1 VKSSPLLAATFLLS
15 AGLALEP
22 APAAAGASFGYL
34 YGVGTLEKGEWEVNH
49 WVTSRRGRSTGE
61 YHALDLSTEIEYGI
75 GERFQTSLYLN
86 AKHHDIDGVTGSA
99 DRDKT
104 AFQGIQLAFKWN
116 VIDPE
121 RRPIGFALYVE
132 PGFQRIG
139 SSDGTA
145 VEAWQFETKLLFE
158 RRLTRRATWV
168 AAVTFEPEFERPR
181 GVSQRAKTSTDAAVS
196 GRDFER
202 ALGLEFATGVA
213 LQLTDRW
220 AAGLEWRTVNEYSG
234 ISLSDREY
242 TAHYVGPNL
251 HFDDHEWWFTLTVL
265 PQVGESRP
273 LDQSEKLETRL
284 RFGVEF

>member
-1 VKSSPLLAATFLLS
+1 MKPSPLLAATLLLS

-22 APAAAGASFGYL
+22 APATAGASFGYL
-34 YGVGTLEKGEWEVNH
+34 YGVGTLGKGEWEVNH

-116 VIDPE
+116 LLDPE
-121 RRPIGFALYVE
+121 RHPIGFALYVE
-132 PGFQRIG
+132 PGFERIG
-139 SSDGTA
+139 SGDGTS

-168 AAVTFEPEFERPR
+168 AAATFEPEFERPR
-181 GVSQRAKTSTDAAVS
+181 GTRAQTDR
-196 GRDFER
+196 GFDR
-202 ALGLEFATGVA
+202 ALGIELATGVA
-213 LQLTDRW
+213 LQLNERW
-220 AAGLEWRTVNEYSG
+220 AMGLEWRTVNEYSG

-251 HFDDHEWWFTLTVL
+251 HFDAHEWWFTVTVL

-273 LDQSEKLETRL
+273 LEQSEKLETRL